1 MEHRRNAFF
10 RVMAERSTI
19 CKECGCI
26 CKNCLDHSTLHLH
39 VEIENLKQRLLERDH
54 HIVNMETNFLTEA
67 EKFPNGEYA
76 ALSEELLAWQEKYSR
91 LYEAHKKLQKVNQNL
106 EDKLLKIVDKF
117 ETDKTSLTR
126 DITHLTQTLVEGRA
140 KITHLQDENERY
152 RNDVN
157 LAIQLLQ
164 CKPSHFVSQKF
175 DSLPG
180 ELQQKVKTYITQK
193 KREAGGMQSKPEM
206 KTIKVPIPTFPPTAM
221 VYSVNK
227 TSVERDPTQTKS
239 ASDGIDIVSAAIMAK
254 VLEERERE
262 RCQRRHCDT
271 CQCLKQSE
279 KVMSLA
285 GAEVSTHHP
294 SQGIQGRQNIL
305 LEGITPYKD
314 WNTGTSH
321 SPMVHDARCPT
332 SEDGDH
338 AWRQSSREAGCPPRE
353 QRLRSL
359 LPAETE
365 I

>member
-1 MEHRRNAFF
+1 
-10 RVMAERSTI
+10 MAERTTI

-117 ETDKTSLTR
+117 ETDKSSLTR

-140 KITHLQDENERY
+140 KITQLQDENERY

-164 CKPSHFVSQKF
+164 CKPSNFVSQKF

-193 KREAGGMQSKPEM
+193 KKETGGMQSKPEM

-227 TSVERDPTQTKS
+227 TPAERDLTHSK
-239 ASDGIDIVSAAIMAK
+239 AANDGIDIVSAAIMAK

-271 CQCLKQSE
+271 CQCVKQGDKSS
-279 KVMSLA
+279 MSNPC
-285 GAEVSTHHP
+285 GEVSMPTP
-294 SQGIQGRQNIL
+294 SRGTQSRQNIL

-314 WNTGTSH
+314 WQTGTSH
-321 SPMVHDARCPT
+321 NPMVHDMRSPS
-332 SEDGDH
+332 SEEGERG
-338 AWRQSSREAGCPPRE
+338 WRQTSREVTFPTKPPD
-353 QRLRSL
+353 QRLRTL

>member
-1 MEHRRNAFF
+1 
-10 RVMAERSTI
+10 MADRSTI

-54 HIVNMETNFLTEA
+54 HIVNMETNFLNEA
-67 EKFPNGEYA
+67 DKFPNGEYA

-117 ETDKTSLTR
+117 ETDKSSLTR
-126 DITHLTQTLVEGRA
+126 DITHLTQNLVEGNA
-140 KITHLQDENERY
+140 KITRLQDENERY

-164 CKPSHFVSQKF
+164 CKPSNFVSQKF

-180 ELQQKVKTYITQK
+180 ELQQKVKTYMTQK
-193 KREAGGMQSKPEM
+193 KRETGGMQSKPEM

-227 TSVERDPTQTKS
+227 TPAERESSSSKS
-239 ASDGIDIVSAAIMAK
+239 ANDGIDIVSAAIMAK

-271 CQCLKQSE
+271 CQCVKQNDKNLLLTTNSSGE
-279 KVMSLA
+279 I
-285 GAEVSTHHP
+285 STP
-294 SQGIQGRQNIL
+294 TSGRGTSSRQNIL

-314 WNTGTSH
+314 WNTSSLH
-321 SPMVHDARCPT
+321 NPMVHDMRSP
-332 SEDGDH
+332 SLDIEGDRG
-338 AWRQSSREAGCPPRE
+338 WRQTPRE
-353 QRLRSL
+353 NSFPNRAPDQKLRSL